1 MAEVVLVLLGLW
13 AVMAIAPATP
23 AAMAIRHWL
32 VVRPAGWLGR
42 IGRGHIALLAI
53 TAIVIP
59 ATAWLAGRDSV
70 PLAGM
75 ALPELASWA
84 ATFEITTLLD
94 LAMAGLAAGA
104 SLRFGTLVRISF
116 RRRRSR
122 RVE

>member
-1 MAEVVLVLLGLW
+1 MAEIVLTLLGLW
-13 AVMAIAPATP
+13 AVMVLAPATP
-23 AAMAIRHWL
+23 AARATRQGL
-32 VVRPAGWLGR
+32 VVRPARWLDR
-42 IGRGHIALLAI
+42 IGRGHVVLLALAALL
-53 TAIVIP
+53 IP

-84 ATFEITTLLD
+84 ATFEITTLID
-94 LAMAGLAAGA
+94 LAVGGLAAGA
-104 SLRFGTLVRISF
+104 SLRFGTVVRIGF